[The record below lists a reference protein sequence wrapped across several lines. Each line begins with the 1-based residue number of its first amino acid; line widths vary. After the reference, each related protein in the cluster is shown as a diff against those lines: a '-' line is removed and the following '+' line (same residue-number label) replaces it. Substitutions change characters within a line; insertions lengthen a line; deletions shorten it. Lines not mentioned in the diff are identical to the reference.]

1 MDNYSYTKPDSII
14 SAKTPL
20 LSVVVPTY
28 NEEEGL
34 LLFHNRLSGVLN
46 SIAMSIEVI
55 YVNDGST
62 DNSLKILNDLREND
76 HRLAIIDL
84 SRNFGKEIALSAGL
98 DYANGDAVIVIDA
111 DLQDPPELI
120 PELIKHWHEGYEIV
134 NARRLKRKG
143 ETFIKKTTAYCF
155 YRIIQKFSSV
165 NIPVDTGDFR
175 LLSRKTVNSLKK
187 IKERHRF
194 MKGLF
199 SWVGYS
205 QKTITYQRE
214 PRCVGKTKCNFLRLW
229 NLALEGFTSFSI
241 APLKIASYLGLF
253 TAFGALIY
261 AIWVIY
267 KTLMYGDPV
276 KGYPSLMVVILF
288 LGGIQLIAIGVIGE
302 YLGRVFNETKQR
314 PLYLINDYYPAENRP
329 KGPIEKKN
337 LKNSFH
343 VT

>member
-1 MDNYSYTKPDSII
+1 MTLFWIAFSLFLVMNSVGSIPI
-14 SAKTPL
+14 YVSFLKGIPPTRQYKIIFRELIIAL
-20 LSVVVPTY
+20 IIIIIFNFAGSVFLEFLRIDQNTI
-28 NEEEGL
+28 
-34 LLFHNRLSGVLN
+34 
-46 SIAMSIEVI
+46 SIAGGII
-55 YVNDGST
+55 LFLLA
-62 DNSLKILNDLREND
+62 LKMV
-76 HRLAIIDL
+76 
-84 SRNFGKEIALSAGL
+84 F
-98 DYANGDAVIVIDA
+98 
-111 DLQDPPELI
+111 PPEKK
-120 PELIKHWHEGYEIV
+120 EL
-134 NARRLKRKG
+134 R
-143 ETFIKKTTAYCF
+143 
-155 YRIIQKFSSV
+155 
-165 NIPVDTGDFR
+165 
-175 LLSRKTVNSLKK
+175 LKK

-214 PRCVGKTKCNFLRLW
+214 PRCVGKTKWNFLRLW